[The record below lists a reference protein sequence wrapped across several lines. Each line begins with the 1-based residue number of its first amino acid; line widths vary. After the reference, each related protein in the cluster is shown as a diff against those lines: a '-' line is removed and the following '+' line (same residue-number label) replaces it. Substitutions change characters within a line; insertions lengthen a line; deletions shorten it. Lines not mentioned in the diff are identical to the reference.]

1 MIQPFLSKYITP
13 AEQSLLTDIANSRTK
28 TAFKAQTCLYV
39 ARGIEFPVLLP
50 TDAGDYT
57 VFKNDETT
65 ALQDKVSA
73 AIPNPTAN
81 ETSFNYQLETN
92 ETAKLSVF
100 DLNGRLLHQNTLTG
114 NGTYVLNTAQMPTG
128 MYIYTISINGTEQ
141 TRAKLT
147 IIK

>member
-1 MIQPFLSKYITP
+1 M
-13 AEQSLLTDIANSRTK
+13 
-28 TAFKAQTCLYV
+28 YV

-65 ALQDKVSA
+65 ALQDKVSL

-100 DLNGRLLHQNTLTG
+100 DLNGRLLQQAAWAG
-114 NGTYVLNTAQMPTG
+114 SGTYVLNTSQMSTG